1 MMLAE
6 LAAANAAFGII
17 KESLQNGGELY
28 AMGKTVASYFDAKSQ
43 IEKNAQKK
51 GKGSDEFFAREQL
64 RQQEQ
69 ELQELFI
76 YLGRPGLWDD
86 WLQFQADR
94 KKEREA
100 EEREI
105 KAKVAKRKE
114 RLYNV
119 FLTIVVALAGITG
132 IGLIALVGYVVIKG
146 KT

>member
-1 MMLAE
+1 MLAE

-28 AMGKTVASYFDAKSQ
+28 ALGKQVAGYFDAKSQ

-51 GKGSDEFFAREQL
+51 GKGSDEFFAKEQL
-64 RQQEQ
+64 RQQEE
-69 ELQELFI
+69 ELKELFV

-100 EEREI
+100 EERDI
-105 KAKVAKRKE
+105 KAKVAKRRE

-119 FLTIVVALAGITG
+119 FMGLVVTLAGLTG
-132 IGLIALVGYVVIKG
+132 FGLIGLVAYVVMRG
-146 KT
+146 KM

>member
-1 MMLAE
+1 MLAE

-28 AMGKTVASYFDAKSQ
+28 QMGKTVASYFDAKSQ

-64 RQQEQ
+64 KQQEE
-69 ELQELFI
+69 ELKELFI
-76 YLGRPGLWDD
+76 YLGRPGLWED

-105 KAKVAKRKE
+105 RAKVAKRKE

-132 IGLIALVGYVVIKG
+132 LGLIALVAYVVIKG

>member
-1 MMLAE
+1 MLAE

-17 KESLQNGGELY
+17 KESLSNGGELY
-28 AMGKTVASYFDAKSQ
+28 ALGKTVAGYFDAKAQ
-43 IEKNAQKK
+43 IDKSAQSK
-51 GKGSDEFFAREQL
+51 GRGSEAFFAREQL

-86 WLQFQADR
+86 WLQYQADR
-94 KKEREA
+94 KKERDA

-105 KAKVAKRKE
+105 KAKVAKR
-114 RLYNV
+114 RQTLYNW
-119 FLTIVVALAGITG
+119 LMGILVALAGITG
-132 IGLIALVGYVVIKG
+132 IGLIGLVAYIVLRG

>member
-1 MMLAE
+1 MLAE

-28 AMGKTVASYFDAKSQ
+28 QMGQTVASYFDAKSQ

-64 RQQEQ
+64 RQQE
-69 ELQELFI
+69 EDLKELFI
-76 YLGRPGLWDD
+76 YWGRAGLWED

-119 FLTIVVALAGITG
+119 FLTIVLALAGITG
-132 IGLIALVGYVVIKG
+132 LGLIALVGYVVLKG

>member
-1 MMLAE
+1 MLAE

-28 AMGKTVASYFDAKSQ
+28 QMGKTVASYFDAKSQ

-64 RQQEQ
+64 KQQEE
-69 ELQELFI
+69 ELKELFI
-76 YLGRPGLWDD
+76 YLGRPGLWED
-86 WLQFQADR
+86 WLQFQVDR

-132 IGLIALVGYVVIKG
+132 LGLIALVAYVVIKG

>member
-28 AMGKTVASYFDAKSQ
+28 AMGQTVASYFDAKSQ

-94 KKEREA
+94 KKERDA